1 MVRGDG
7 PPEKGERK
15 MENRKREDFNKKK
28 GKIKKHTTPVK
39 VASSDTKRFMLNKI
53 SPIQRRKW

>member
-15 MENRKREDFNKKK
+15 MENRKREDFNKNK
-28 GKIKKHTTPVK
+28 GKIKKTHN
-39 VASSDTKRFMLNKI
+39 ASKSCILRY
-53 SPIQRRKW
+53 